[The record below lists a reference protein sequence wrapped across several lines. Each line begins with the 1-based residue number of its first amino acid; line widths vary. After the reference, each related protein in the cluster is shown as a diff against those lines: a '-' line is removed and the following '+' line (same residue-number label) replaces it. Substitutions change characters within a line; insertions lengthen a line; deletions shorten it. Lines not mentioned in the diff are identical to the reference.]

1 MVMPKNEHLGTRA
14 QVRAE
19 KDKEGRIARAIFLT
33 IILLAAAFS
42 GYFGYTILNSSP
54 GLSFSG
60 PTLQFKPENPNPELK
75 AAIIDELSLTSPNQT
90 FVQAA
95 TDILEQANYSV
106 DYYSGEKVSV
116 DLFRNLP
123 TLGYGVIVL
132 RVHSG
137 TLRVE
142 GTQQSFSHVDLST
155 SELYSSKEYVYEQLA
170 GQLDKDS
177 VTGLDQYY
185 FGIAPNFVTSSMK
198 GKFQNTTV
206 IMMGCEG
213 LTTTDMAKA
222 FVERGAKAYIS
233 WSGSVS
239 VSHTDQATI
248 TLLQHLI
255 LQKQSIKQ
263 AGENTTE
270 ELGYDPIYNSTL
282 GYYPIE
288 SGNYTIPR

>member
-1 MVMPKNEHLGTRA
+1 VAEKKQLGTKA
-14 QVRAE
+14 QIRAE
-19 KDKEGRIARAIFLT
+19 KNREGRIARAIFLA
-33 IILLAAAFS
+33 IILLAAAIS
-42 GYFGYTILNSSP
+42 GYFGYTILDSSP
-54 GLSFSG
+54 SLSFSG

-95 TDILEQANYSV
+95 TDIIEQANYSV
-106 DYYSGEKVSV
+106 DYYSGEKVTV

-123 TLGYGVIVL
+123 TLGYGIIIL

-137 TLRVE
+137 AVGLE
-142 GTQQSFSHVDLST
+142 GTQKIFSVDLST
-155 SELYSSKEYVYEQLA
+155 SELYSSTKYVYEQLT
-170 GQLDKDS
+170 GQLDKDL
-177 VTGLDQYY
+177 VTGLGQYY
-185 FGIAPNFVTSSMK
+185 FGIGSGFVTSSMK

-206 IMMGCEG
+206 IMMGCQG
-213 LTTTDMAKA
+213 LTSTDMAKA
-222 FVERGAKAYIS
+222 FIEKGAKAYIS

-270 ELGYDPIYNSTL
+270 ELGLDPIYNSTL
-282 GYYPIE
+282 GYYPIG

>member
-1 MVMPKNEHLGTRA
+1 MAKKKQLGTKA
-14 QVRAE
+14 QIRAE
-19 KDKEGRIARAIFLT
+19 KDKERRIATAIFLA

-42 GYFGYTILNSSP
+42 LYFGYTILNSSP
-54 GLSFSG
+54 SLSFSG

-75 AAIIDELSLTSPNQT
+75 AAIVDELSLTCPNQT

-95 TDILEQANYSV
+95 TDILEQVNYSV
-106 DYYSGEKVSV
+106 DYYSGEKVTV

-123 TLGYGVIVL
+123 TLGYGIIIL

-137 TLRVE
+137 AVALE
-142 GTQQSFSHVDLST
+142 GTQLAFSHVDLST
-155 SELYSSKEYVYEQLA
+155 SELYSSTKYVYEQLTD
-170 GQLDKDS
+170 QLDEDL

-185 FGIAPNFVTSSMK
+185 FGIAPEFVRVGMNAR
-198 GKFQNTTV
+198 FQDTV
-206 IMMGCEG
+206 IIAMGCDG
-213 LTTTDMAKA
+213 LKRTDMAKA
-222 FVERGAKAYIS
+222 FIEKGARAYIS

-239 VSHTDQATI
+239 TSHTDQATI

-270 ELGYDPIYNSTL
+270 ELGLDPIYNSTL
-282 GYYPIE
+282 GYYPIG

>member
-1 MVMPKNEHLGTRA
+1 MAEKKQLGTKA
-14 QVRAE
+14 QIRAE
-19 KDKEGRIARAIFLT
+19 KNREGRIARAIFLA
-33 IILLAAAFS
+33 IILLAAAIS
-42 GYFGYTILNSSP
+42 GYFGYTILDSSP
-54 GLSFSG
+54 SLSFSG

-95 TDILEQANYSV
+95 TDIIEQANYSV
-106 DYYSGEKVSV
+106 DYYSGEKVTV

-123 TLGYGVIVL
+123 TLGYGIIIL

-137 TLRVE
+137 AVGLE
-142 GTQQSFSHVDLST
+142 GTQKIFSVDLST
-155 SELYSSKEYVYEQLA
+155 SELYSSTKYVYEQLT
-170 GQLDKDS
+170 GQLDKDL
-177 VTGLDQYY
+177 VTGLGQYY
-185 FGIAPNFVTSSMK
+185 FGIGSGFVTSSMK

-206 IMMGCEG
+206 IMMGCQG
-213 LTTTDMAKA
+213 LTSTDMAKA
-222 FVERGAKAYIS
+222 FIEKGAKAYIS

-270 ELGYDPIYNSTL
+270 ELGLDPIYNSTL
-282 GYYPIE
+282 GYYPIG